1 SSSSQTIST
10 MRSNEPAVITTYSHS
25 DIAAS
30 ASAAASTSPST
41 LTPTI
46 AWRRKPTVSGSVT
59 ATICITP
66 WSSSFCTRWRTA
78 ASDRPTALPMA
89 AYGRRPSSW
98 SCSMMARETASS
110 CGPPPFLDSLESL
123 GSALRL
129 ATRSLCTTSRQFRK
143 ARSMK
148 FVVTDPRSCG
158 FRRCGVAR
166 GVENVRVRTRVGVS
180 EVGHLTAGHLGH
192 QPGAPGGLAVSTEL
206 RRLRNYIGGEFRD
219 AADGRTTQVV
229 NPATGEAYATAPLS
243 GQADVDAAM
252 AAAAEAFP
260 GWRDT
265 TPAERQKALLKI
277 ADLFEERAEEL
288 IAAEV
293 ENTGKPIGLTRTEE
307 IPPMV
312 DQIRFFAGAA
322 RMLEGKGAGEYMEG
336 LTSFVRREPVG
347 VCAQVAPWNYPM
359 MMAVWK
365 FAPAIAAGNTVV
377 LKPSDTTPASTVLL
391 AEILGSVLPKGVFN
405 VVCGDRDTGR
415 LMVEHPTPAMAS
427 ITGSV
432 RAGMSVAESASK
444 DLKRVHL
451 ELGGKAPVVVFED
464 TDIPKAVEDISTAG
478 FFNAGQDC
486 TAATRVLVHESIH
499 DEFVSALAKAAADI
513 KTGMPDDEDVLYGPL
528 NNPSQLKQVEGFIER
543 LPAHARVEAGG
554 KRVGDRGYFYAP
566 TVVSGLK
573 QDDEIIQ
580 KEVFGPVITV
590 QRFTD
595 EDQAVEYANG
605 VEYAL
610 ASSVWTKDHSRA
622 MRMSKK
628 LDFGCVWINTHI
640 PLVAEMP
647 QGGFKKSGYGKDLS
661 AYGFDDY
668 TRIKHVMTS
677 LDA

>member
-1 SSSSQTIST
+1 
-10 MRSNEPAVITTYSHS
+10 M
-25 DIAAS
+25 
-30 ASAAASTSPST
+30 
-41 LTPTI
+41 
-46 AWRRKPTVSGSVT
+46 
-59 ATICITP
+59 
-66 WSSSFCTRWRTA
+66 
-78 ASDRPTALPMA
+78 
-89 AYGRRPSSW
+89 
-98 SCSMMARETASS
+98 
-110 CGPPPFLDSLESL
+110 
-123 GSALRL
+123 
-129 ATRSLCTTSRQFRK
+129 
-143 ARSMK
+143 
-148 FVVTDPRSCG
+148 
-158 FRRCGVAR
+158 
-166 GVENVRVRTRVGVS
+166 
-180 EVGHLTAGHLGH
+180 
-192 QPGAPGGLAVSTEL
+192 STEL
-206 RRLRNYIGGEFRD
+206 RRLRNYIGGAFRD
-219 AADGRTTQVV
+219 AADGRTTEVV
-229 NPATGEAYATAPLS
+229 NPVTGEAYATAPLS

-265 TPAERQKALLKI
+265 TPAERQKALLKV
-277 ADLFEERAEEL
+277 ADAIEERAEEL

-293 ENTGKPIGLTRTEE
+293 ENTGKPTGLTRTEE

-322 RMLEGKGAGEYMEG
+322 RMLEGRSAGEYMEG
-336 LTSFVRREPVG
+336 LTSIVRREPVG

-391 AEILGSVLPKGVFN
+391 AEILGSVLPTGVFN

-415 LMVEHPTPAMAS
+415 MMVEHETPAMAS

-432 RAGMSVAESASK
+432 RAGMQVAESASK

-464 TDIPKAVEDISTAG
+464 TDIAKAVEDISVAG

-499 DEFVSALAKAAADI
+499 DEFVTALAKAAADT
-513 KTGMPDDEDVLYGPL
+513 KTGAPDDEDVLFGPL
-528 NNPSQLKQVEGFIER
+528 NNARQLAQVEGFVDR

-554 KRVGDRGYFYAP
+554 RRVGDKGFFFAP
-566 TVVSGLK
+566 TVVSGLR
-573 QDDEIIQ
+573 QDDEIVQ
-580 KEVFGPVITV
+580 KEVFGPVVTV
-590 QRFTD
+590 QTFAD
-595 EDQAVEYANG
+595 EDQAVAYANG

-647 QGGFKKSGYGKDLS
+647 HGGFKKSGYGKDLS